1 MAYAPLSYDPW
12 EMPPEERKARL
23 VGREVLLQTVLSA
36 IADQQEHQTVQHYL
50 LLGPRGIG
58 KTTLLLTL
66 RDRVRETPSLS
77 ARWLCVQLREEEYFI
92 RTLRDLLDLVLQS
105 LAEDERIPDA
115 AELAAR
121 VHGEPNEQ
129 RSLAIAVDGL
139 RSIAAANGRRILLLI
154 DNFDRVFPAT
164 ATGRRKTRAPESEFR
179 GFRKL
184 LSTESF
190 LMVIGASVRLFEEIA
205 AYDRAFFNFF
215 CPVEVPNL
223 TEEEISELLRRCAE
237 MEGNAAFLQH
247 FDALRDKVRAITYM
261 TGGNPRLV
269 LMLYDV
275 LRHREMMPVVQAL
288 RETVGGLTPLLKH
301 VLDDMPRQQSKTLDA
316 LARLRGAAS
325 PNDIAR
331 LARLPLNVVTTQLGR
346 LKEAR
351 FVALDGGGKG
361 KPATYRVADP
371 MFHTWYQMRYLRPAG
386 RRIELFVDFIRA
398 WFSVEERRRFLEEQ
412 WSDLQAHRRVGEAAL
427 TIEHYAASLEDVG
440 ERQEHVGRLADVL
453 VEEGRK
459 REAAMLLAESVESA
473 GLTGRRIESVGYR
486 LLGGRMLK
494 KGSLVDA
501 REAFSEAL
509 KNDPKN
515 IEATLGLGV
524 CFARSGEHS
533 RALAEFNCVAETPGL
548 PLDDFARAVVNR
560 GISKQDLGDI
570 HGAIA
575 DFTAVV
581 GLPGAPADRVARAL
595 VSRAFAKGALS
606 DTQGA
611 IADCT
616 AALEMP
622 GAPPDE
628 IAKALVGRASAKGTL
643 GDTQGAIADYTA
655 VVELPGAPPDEIAKA
670 LVWRSE
676 MKWSLGD
683 REGAMADY
691 TAAITLP
698 GASTL
703 MIALAL
709 AVRGIAFVRL
719 GHYDKGLSDFGSVV
733 EVQGIPV
740 ELTSSALLGSAVA
753 FAVLHRNAEAV
764 ARCEQCLA
772 LRATVDLVHRAFAQ
786 LIRLH
791 LLGERPDEA
800 ARSMSRLH
808 QWEPEDTPI
817 ERRLE
822 VRTEV
827 IVTAARDHTP
837 ETAGSLLKALLESD
851 PEDVRARMAFLVPAL
866 EYASTG
872 NEQAL
877 SGLPDR
883 ERDAARQIAAS
894 IKGKGNGVAR
904 D

>member
-23 VGREVLLQTVLSA
+23 VGREVLLQTILTAVA
-36 IADQQEHQTVQHYL
+36 EQQEHQTLQHYL

-77 ARWLCVQLREEEYFI
+77 AQWLCVQLREEEYFI

-105 LAEDERIPDA
+105 LAEDEHLPDA

-121 VHGEPNEQ
+121 VHGEPTEQ

-139 RSIAAANGRRILLLI
+139 RALAAAHGRRILLLI
-154 DNFDRVFPAT
+154 DNFDRVFPDT

-237 MEGNAAFLQH
+237 MEGNAAFLQQ
-247 FDALRDKVRAITYM
+247 FDAVRDKVRAITYM

-275 LRHREMMPVVQAL
+275 LRHRELMPVVQAL

-331 LARLPLNVVTTQLGR
+331 LARLPLNVVTAQLGR

-351 FVALDGGGKG
+351 FVAVDGGGKG
-361 KPATYRVADP
+361 KPAAYRVADP

-386 RRIELFVDFIRA
+386 RRIELFVEFIRA
-398 WFSVEERRRFLEEQ
+398 WFSVEERRSFLDEQ
-412 WSDLQAHRRVGEAAL
+412 WSDLQAHRRANEASLA
-427 TIEHYAASLEDVG
+427 IQHYAASLEDEG
-440 ERQEHVGRLADVL
+440 ERQKHLGHLADVL
-453 VEEGRK
+453 VEAGRD
-459 REAAMLLAESVESA
+459 REAAMLLAESVEPA
-473 GLTGRRIESVGYR
+473 MLAGRRLESDGYR
-486 LLGGRMLK
+486 LLGYRMFE
-494 KGSLVDA
+494 KGSLAKA
-501 REAFSEAL
+501 REAFSESL
-509 KNDPKN
+509 KKVPGN
-515 IEATLGLGV
+515 IGATLGLGA
-524 CFARSGEHS
+524 CLLIAGEYPE
-533 RALAEFNCVAETPGL
+533 ALAELAHAAEAPGL
-548 PLDDFARAVVNR
+548 PADVFALTVLSR
-560 GISKQDLGDI
+560 GFTRHLLGDI
-570 HGAIA
+570 
-575 DFTAVV
+575 
-581 GLPGAPADRVARAL
+581 
-595 VSRAFAKGALS
+595 
-606 DTQGA
+606 QGA
-611 IADCT
+611 IADYSAFVELPGVPAT
-616 AALEMP
+616 RIAVALYYR
-622 GAPPDE
+622 GLG
-628 IAKALVGRASAKGTL
+628 KQSL

-655 VVELPGAPPDEIAKA
+655 VVELPGAPVEQVAQAHFSRGVAKGA
-670 LVWRSE
+670 
-676 MKWSLGD
+676 MGD
-683 REGAMADY
+683 RQGEMADY
-691 TAAITLP
+691 SAAIETPSAPADQVARALVNRGRVKASLTDSQGAIADFTAVPELP
-698 GASTL
+698 GAPAKAIAEALLNRGGAFGTL
-703 MIALAL
+703 
-709 AVRGIAFVRL
+709 GN
-719 GHYDKGLSDFGSVV
+719 YDKALSDFQSVV
-733 EVQGIPV
+733 GVQETPT
-740 ELTSSALLGSAVA
+740 EQRSRALLGSA
-753 FAVLHRNAEAV
+753 FALAELDRTEEAV
-764 ARCEQCLA
+764 ARFEECLA
-772 LRATVDLVHRAFAQ
+772 LRASVEVVHAAFGL
-786 LIRLH
+786 LI
-791 LLGERPDEA
+791 LLYLKSERPEEA
-800 ARSMSRLH
+800 VRCMSRLH

-822 VRTEV
+822 VRTEA
-827 IVTAARDHTP
+827 IVTAAQDHGP
-837 ETAGSLLKALLESD
+837 ETAAFLLNALLQGD
-851 PEDVRARMAFLVPAL
+851 PEDVRARMAFLAPAL
-866 EYASTG
+866 EFASTG

-883 ERDAARQIAAS
+883 ERAAARQIAAT
-894 IKGKGNGVAR
+894 IKGKGNEVAG